1 MSGIPIV
8 GTKVSMDNRLKF
20 DGDDV
25 LLSLKNGYKKRFP
38 RSLFSSPQVE
48 KYLYPT
54 QQGYTYHDN
63 DPVFTIGTYHY
74 AEKYYFSISDKTAS
88 IITVSKVGEEAR
100 DNRLVIDDGKQTV
113 RIIYKDG
120 FQHEYPLSDFSGEL
134 TKYLYPDRQGTTYRS
149 DGTPI
154 FHLGAI
160 DYYFGKQHSDMGE
173 QTAVFFY
180 TELDPFGEQQVD
192 DAEDLVPVQYAE
204 YLPHKHPE
212 VYAAFHTALELN
224 STYNSNKLED
234 AISERAARY
243 GFVPTPQADNRVG
256 HYRRMLEYLYHTG
269 VLATSSDLNYDLTQS
284 DLLAYPT
291 MDPYENRPN
300 YATTRSGFSK
310 WIACRLACRS
320 VSKIAAEKLVPTGTI
335 VKVQTDAN
343 GYAVFGNSDSNWSEK
358 RDDWPLK
365 GLRSGSRDDELYE
378 WFNSRLFAYYIMG
391 HVSYNEGSVGLFP
404 VSPCGKPEFKE
415 FKQLFEF
422 MPVKEVDLSIRKTAD
437 WCEKYNYNVHDHEGV
452 GLYPKINTLQSQG
465 KVFSNFDCTE
475 GYSVLEAV
483 GQTRV
488 FPLLQFDAEH
498 TEPVDLMYE
507 YNKRYYRLNMYE
519 RRIYM
524 TRNPTAVSQDP
535 ADIRGD
541 YWLYSAYNVEYQE
554 NSSVDFPQ
562 QRRVARDP
570 VLSYPLAADDTLA
583 LSYDAIQQDKSK
595 VKFPYI
601 WIEIAGSV
609 LAGVLTTM
617 AVQYAGHDIK
627 VSVISGG
634 VVLFTGLLIT
644 LILNLGDIIRAT
656 AGGTIQLAAE
666 GVGLA

>member
-1 MSGIPIV
+1 
-8 GTKVSMDNRLKF
+8 MD
-20 DGDDV
+20 
-25 LLSLKNGYKKRFP
+25 P
-38 RSLFSSPQVE
+38 R
-48 KYLYPT
+48 
-54 QQGYTYHDN
+54 
-63 DPVFTIGTYHY
+63 
-74 AEKYYFSISDKTAS
+74 IS
-88 IITVSKVGEEAR
+88 VGENYVYITLR
-100 DNRLVIDDGKQTV
+100 DSSRES
-113 RIIYKDG
+113 
-120 FQHEYPLSDFSGEL
+120 FHLSSLDAPD
-134 TKYLYPDRQGTTYRS
+134 KYLYPDTPSEEYGGPGYVHPVFHLGDEKYYFDVPVIGKVNIIKQSKSEVIHIGSEIAPYTIEHFVYNIADDTITLEYEDGAKVTYKSTLFPVEYLRPEEFIKFNSDGSPIFQLGTTWYRF
-149 DGTPI
+149 GTLGDQTPVI
-154 FHLGAI
+154 FHLT
-160 DYYFGKQHSDMGE
+160 Y
-173 QTAVFFY
+173 
-180 TELDPFGEQQVD
+180 LNPFGEFQVD

-204 YLPHKHPE
+204 YLPRKHPE
-212 VYAAFHTALELN
+212 VYAAFHTVLKRD
-224 STYNSNKLED
+224 STYNANKLED

-269 VLATSSDLNYDLTQS
+269 VLATSSDLIYDLTQS
-284 DLLAYPT
+284 DLLCYPT

-343 GYAVFGNSDSNWSEK
+343 GYPVFGHDSNWAEK

-391 HVSYNEGSVGLFP
+391 RVSYNEGSVSVIP
-404 VSPCGKPEFKE
+404 ASPCGKPEFKE
-415 FKQLFEF
+415 YKQLFEF

-437 WCEKYNYNVHDHEGV
+437 WCEKYNYNVQDHEGV

-475 GYSVLEAV
+475 GYSVTEAV

-507 YNKRYYRLNMYE
+507 YNKRYYRLNMYD

-554 NSSVDFPQ
+554 NSESYFPQ
-562 QRRVARDP
+562 KARVARDP
-570 VLSYPLAADDTLA
+570 VLTYPLAADDTLA

>member
-1 MSGIPIV
+1 MSGTAV
-8 GTKVSMDNRLKF
+8 NKVSLDNRLKLDKDYVIITEK
-20 DGDDV
+20 DGI
-25 LLSLKNGYKKRFP
+25 KKRFK
-38 RSLFSSPQVE
+38 RSLFSTARLE
-48 KYLYPT
+48 KYMYPT
-54 QQGYTYHDN
+54 QQGYEYYDN
-63 DPVFTIGTYHY
+63 KPIFIVQSYQY
-74 AEKYYFSISDKTAS
+74 VEKYYFSFSDDTPSAVVIDRAGSNGK
-88 IITVSKVGEEAR
+88 
-100 DNRLVIDDGKQTV
+100 DNRLVVDRSRYTV
-113 RIIYKDG
+113 KIIYKDG
-120 FQHEYPLSDFSGEL
+120 LQHEYPLSDFSGEL

-204 YLPHKHPE
+204 YLPRKHPE
-212 VYAAFHTALELN
+212 VYAAFHTVLKRD
-224 STYNSNKLED
+224 STYNANKLED

-269 VLATSSDLNYDLTQS
+269 VLATSSDLNYDLTRS

-310 WIACRLACRS
+310 WIACRLACK
-320 VSKIAAEKLVPTGTI
+320 VGTQLPPVGTI

-343 GYAVFGNSDSNWSEK
+343 GYVVFGNSDSNWSEK

-391 HVSYNEGSVGLFP
+391 HVSYREGSVGLFP
-404 VSPCGKPEFKE
+404 VSPCGEPEFKE
-415 FKQLFEF
+415 YKQLFEF

-437 WCEKYNYNVHDHEGV
+437 WCEKYNYNVQDHEGV

-475 GYSVLEAV
+475 GYSVPEAV

-507 YNKRYYRLNMYE
+507 YNKRYYRLNMYD

-554 NSSVDFPQ
+554 NSAVEFPQ

-656 AGGTIQLAAE
+656 AGGTVQLAAE